1 MLNCLNHMIATRE
14 GLSVCLEDGNIL
26 QKEEINSGGWAAE
39 RHWEE
44 KNIWKSLDISLGD
57 TVGNMARFKVN
68 YSLQVS

>member
-44 KNIWKSLDISLGD
+44 KKYLEVIRYLPG
-57 TVGNMARFKVN
+57 R
-68 YSLQVS
+68 YSRQHGSF